1 MSKGAVIY
9 FDISKKASKV
19 SKKVYDIESEY
30 DDMTADSLFR
40 TCSRCK
46 KSKHLDYFGN
56 NAYTGKSRKCCNK
69 CIEYNK
75 EYKLNLKQFNNITE
89 VST

>member
-30 DDMTADSLFR
+30 DDLKLDDSFKV
-40 TCSRCK
+40 CSRCK
-46 KSKHLDYFGN
+46 KSKHVDYFGLST
-56 NAYTGKSRKCCNK
+56 YTGKPRKCCNA

-75 EYKLNLKQFNNITE
+75 EYK
-89 VST
+89 VSKK

>member
-1 MSKGAVIY
+1 MSKGAIIY

-30 DDMTADSLFR
+30 DDMKLNDMFKV
-40 TCSRCK
+40 CSRCK
-46 KSKHLDYFGN
+46 QSKHVDYFGN
-56 NAYTGKSRKCCNK
+56 HAYTGKPRKCCNN
-69 CIEYNK
+69 CINYNK
-75 EYKLNLKQFNNITE
+75 EYKLNLKQLSNITE

>member
-1 MSKGAVIY
+1 MSNGAIMY

-30 DDMTADSLFR
+30 DDMKVECLFKV
-40 TCSRCK
+40 CSRCK
-46 KSKHLDYFGN
+46 KNKHLDHYGL
-56 NAYTGKSRKCCNK
+56 NAYNGKPRKCCNQ

-75 EYKLNLKQFNNITE
+75 NYKLQNNNK
-89 VST
+89 S